1 MIPIGRRIG
10 EILEERGKAF
20 SLRAFSARIGISK
33 DTLKRM
39 IDGERPISRA
49 ELTKIADGLKLS
61 VERLKQEDTNSQS
74 VELESLLKSLQN
86 RKRAILLAQELVD
99 VAVGISERCHAYDKL
114 GFALFNAGDLD
125 GAHQAWREALT
136 YAEQLERKYQ
146 QSDVY
151 HRVLH
156 NQIVTL
162 TERKEFE
169 ELSELIDRGMMMF
182 QNNPEY
188 MGALYYSK
196 AILHSHRGEIELY
209 GECSRRSLDYLRQT
223 NIPLKIGRAEVNL
236 SYHEFKEG
244 NYEAAKMLLESAV
257 VHLEVDGPAVQIA
270 MKEYVKVL
278 LKLGEHEQAAKIAEE
293 LYLGL
298 RVDGQD
304 SLRGKLAILLT
315 IAKKDVRY
323 VETLLDNLKLEKIF
337 L

>member
-10 EILEERGKAF
+10 EILEERGRAF

-39 IDGERPISRA
+39 IDGERPISRT
-49 ELTKIADGLKLS
+49 ELAKIADGLKLS

-99 VAVGISERCHAYDKL
+99 VAVGISEKCQAYDKL
-114 GFALFNAGDLD
+114 GIALFNAGDLD
-125 GAHQAWREALT
+125 GAHHAWREALT
-136 YAEQLERKYQ
+136 YAEQLEKKYQ
-146 QSDVY
+146 QSDMY
-151 HRVLH
+151 HRVLS

-169 ELSELIDRGMMMF
+169 ELSELIDQGMKLF

-196 AILHSHRGEIELY
+196 AMLHLHMGEKELQR
-209 GECSRRSLDYLRQT
+209 ECLYSSLECLRQT
-223 NIPLKIGRAEVNL
+223 QKLIKIGRAERNVGYL
-236 SYHEFKEG
+236 EFTDG
-244 NYEAAKMLLESAV
+244 NFEKAKQLFESAI
-257 VHLEVDGPAVQIA
+257 VHLEKDEP
-270 MKEYVKVL
+270 MKQGTILEYAKVL
-278 LKLGEHEQAAKIAEE
+278 IKLGDHEEAARIAEE

-298 RVDGQD
+298 RVHGQED
-304 SLRGKLAILLT
+304 LKGKLAILLT

-323 VETLLDNLKLEKIF
+323 VETLLDNPNLERTH

>member
-49 ELTKIADGLKLS
+49 ELAKIADGLKLS

-125 GAHQAWREALT
+125 GAHHAWREALT

-169 ELSELIDRGMMMF
+169 ELARLIDHAMEMF

-196 AILHSHRGEIELY
+196 AMLHLHMGENELHGVCLY
-209 GECSRRSLDYLRQT
+209 RSLAYLQQT
-223 NIPLKIGRAEVNL
+223 PFLIKIGRAESNAG
-236 SYHEFKEG
+236 YHEYKEG
-244 NYEAAKMLLESAV
+244 NYEKAKLLLESAI
-257 VHLEVDGPAVQIA
+257 VHLEGDLQYKQLATYIYA
-270 MKEYVKVL
+270 KVL
-278 LKLGEHEQAAKIAEE
+278 IKNGEHERAAEVAEE

-298 RVDGQD
+298 RVHGQED
-304 SLRGKLAILLT
+304 LKGKLAILLT

-323 VETLLDNLKLEKIF
+323 VETLLDNPNLEKIH